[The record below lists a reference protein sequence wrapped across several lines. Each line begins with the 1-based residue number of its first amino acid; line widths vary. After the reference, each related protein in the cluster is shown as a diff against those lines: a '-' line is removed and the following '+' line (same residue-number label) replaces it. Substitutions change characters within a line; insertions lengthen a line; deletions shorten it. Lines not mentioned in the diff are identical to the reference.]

1 GSMAAALDVL
11 CSMRCSGR
19 RIAVLGEM
27 GELGSEEARLHG
39 LVGAYAA
46 AKPLDMLAIVGSG
59 PAESMAEAARIMGM
73 SDDRLERFPDVEAA
87 ERALV
92 PVLSE
97 GDLVLAKAS
106 RAAGLDGFV
115 KGVLSR

>member
-1 GSMAAALDVL
+1 MAAALDVL